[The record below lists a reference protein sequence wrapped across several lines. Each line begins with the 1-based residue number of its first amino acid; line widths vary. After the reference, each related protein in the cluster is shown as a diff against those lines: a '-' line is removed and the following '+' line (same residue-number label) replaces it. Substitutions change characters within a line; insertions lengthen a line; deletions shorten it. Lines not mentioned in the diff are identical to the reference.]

1 MKQILLLELL
11 AVSTCVYRSNGF
23 KVRFDN
29 GSEYEGKVEIR
40 RYDNSTQGTVC
51 DSGWDLNDTQVV
63 CRKLGLSAIAN
74 DTRDEDYYYEGG
86 NGTIW
91 FESASCN
98 GTESTIEQ
106 CPHGE
111 WESTYEQGA
120 GVKCISSNNSDFRPN
135 NKTQQFYCNIEIV
148 ANYGKNVY
156 SRDAENPREN
166 LTSLCI
172 ALSVHHNTNTG
183 SSGSHP
189 VWIIVSAVA
198 GAIAAFTALS
208 VGLYKIIMPL
218 KWKRRMRYV
227 PHEQKSPEGGSS
239 RRTLYQRMPSDL
251 ADTPDHSDNDNNR
264 QSDSGEAEDTNI
276 ESTTLLESGES

>member
-156 SRDAENPREN
+156 SKLQDAENPREN

-172 ALSVHHNTNTG
+172 VLSVHHNTNTG
-183 SSGSHP
+183 SSSRP
-189 VWIIVSAVA
+189 VWIIVSAIA
-198 GAIAAFTALS
+198 GAIAASAALS
-208 VGLYKIIMPL
+208 GFLYKIMTEPD
-218 KWKRRMRYV
+218 KWKRIKVCDCYKQNSAK
-227 PHEQKSPEGGSS
+227 EQGAERETLLVEQQATGG
-239 RRTLYQRMPSDL
+239 
-251 ADTPDHSDNDNNR
+251 DNDNNNK
-264 QSDSGEAEDTNI
+264 QSASENAEQTNR
-276 ESTTLLESGES
+276 E